1 MSQFQFRKKKSNFIS
16 NFVFQFM
23 KNTKRHFGYTDLKSI
38 FKHGTTIQTG
48 ITCKKISSYMRDSHR
63 WFVVKKAQC

>member
-1 MSQFQFRKKKSNFIS
+1 
-16 NFVFQFM
+16 M